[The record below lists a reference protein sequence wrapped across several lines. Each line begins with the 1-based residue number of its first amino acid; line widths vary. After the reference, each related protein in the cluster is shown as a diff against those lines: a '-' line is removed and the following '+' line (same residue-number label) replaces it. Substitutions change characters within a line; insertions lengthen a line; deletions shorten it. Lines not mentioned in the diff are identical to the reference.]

1 MLTGEFV
8 SVSVCVYVCSGRATR
23 IRREKKEPNKP
34 HMKDGISVNIY
45 NRMVITTSVCVRE
58 RERACILEHGNR
70 VDELTQKG
78 ASNEQCLYFIYISCI
93 WLNIDRY
100 Y

>member
-45 NRMVITTSVCVRE
+45 NRM
-58 RERACILEHGNR
+58 ILEHGNR